1 MSDLFADQAP
11 PQGTPPQGALPS
23 GNPPVTD
30 QVASPFNALVGDAGK
45 YKTSDD
51 LAKAYLHAD
60 QFIEQLKNENAEL
73 RKQAQAAK
81 SIDEVLEQL
90 KHKPEVAETTPQF
103 TADDIASIVQQ
114 QITGLETAKTR
125 QSNLSKADQ
134 AMKAKYGDKAVEVYQ
149 AKANTPQLQKIYKEL
164 AEVDPDQFV
173 ALFGAVA
180 EVTPKGTL
188 DSSTVNSASAASAPR
203 VKEWSKDWVAH
214 VRKNDPARYK
224 SQQFQQDMIANA
236 SKYFN

>member
-1 MSDLFADQAP
+1 MSDLFADQA
-11 PQGTPPQGALPS
+11 TPPEGTL
-23 GNPPVTD
+23 PVTE
-30 QVASPFNALVGDAGK
+30 QVHNPFNALVGDAGK
-45 YKTSDD
+45 YKTPEE

-90 KHKPEVAETTPQF
+90 KHKPQEEGVTHQAI

-125 QSNLSKADQ
+125 QSNLTKADQ
-134 AMKAKYGDKAVEVYQ
+134 AMKAKFGEKAVEVYQ

-173 ALFGAVA
+173 ALFGAVQD
-180 EVTPKGTL
+180 VTPKGTL
-188 DSSTVNSASAASAPR
+188 DSSTVNSASAASTPR

-224 SQQFQQDMIANA
+224 SQQFQQDMMANA
-236 SKYFN
+236 DKYFN

>member
-1 MSDLFADQAP
+1 MSDIFADKAP
-11 PQGTPPQGALPS
+11 QPEGTPP
-23 GNPPVTD
+23 VTE
-30 QVASPFNALVGDAGK
+30 QVPNPFNALVGDAGK
-45 YKTSDD
+45 YKTPEE

-90 KHKPEVAETTPQF
+90 KHKPQEEGATHQAI

-125 QSNLSKADQ
+125 QANISKADQ
-134 AMKAKYGDKAVEVYQ
+134 AMKAKFGDKAVEVYQ
-149 AKANTPQLQKIYKEL
+149 SKANTPQLQKIYKEL

-173 ALFGAVA
+173 ALFGAVQD
-180 EVTPKGTL
+180 VTPKGTL

-214 VRKNDPARYK
+214 VRKTDPARYK